1 MTLSILADATW
12 YGTLALIVLG
22 ATWTLGRQFWSE
34 QRELRRGLPHDLK
47 YLKRWTGYTAQAQAY
62 ETITRRGQE

>member
-22 ATWTLGRQFWSE
+22 ATYTLGRQFLSE
-34 QRELRRGLPHDLK
+34 QRERR
-47 YLKRWTGYTAQAQAY
+47 
-62 ETITRRGQE
+62 EQE